1 MKSTSILKHFGLFLS
16 RVLLAIMCFFS
27 FCESQ
32 AAGDPIQFVVNGLT
46 YRTDVLE
53 ANSSRAIHPI
63 NEANIVRVYYQSN
76 YKNTL
81 SGTVTIPDEVTYNG
95 ITYKVVELGDNCFSE
110 CSSISRIVLGYNIRY
125 ICYGALGGTTGA
137 CKQLRSIVSCCE
149 MMPTYNIS
157 EYEKQNKPYSNVV
170 VEVPMQQYSEYN
182 SNSNWKNHFTL
193 KSVSFPVTSVE
204 LSRYN
209 ATMITDGKFEVSAII
224 QPALADNKTLTWTSS
239 NTNVASIQ
247 KTNNEIITVTA
258 EGIGISTITATAANG
273 LSASCIVVVK
283 STQTKNIGSG
293 TLTSDVLPANCNT
306 TGNRTQFILSK
317 SEVSATPI
325 NIFGL
330 TFQCASYAQDVQV
343 VNGELSV
350 YFGSKSSTSYSS
362 ATDYVPSSSLYNAGG
377 MEYLYMGESKGW
389 EEMVHFRE
397 PYFFDASSN
406 LVVQANIDIDKED
419 RSTGV
424 THYCTKMSS
433 NSTIYNLE
441 SSTKRTLTNLR
452 PNVQLCY
459 AAITK
464 VSSISITGSK
474 NIDVDTRIQL
484 KATCSPYTA
493 DNQSIT
499 WSSSNPA
506 VADVCK
512 NTGIVTGVSK
522 GSATITAMANDGSG
536 VKATYNVSV
545 VSSHIL
551 TKHAAQTPTC
561 TTSGNKEYWS
571 CSHCSLLFANAEA
584 TVTTTMAEVS
594 IPATGHSY
602 GTTPSWTW
610 NGYTSATATLTCTR
624 DASHTISATA
634 TGSSITTTITK
645 AATCTTSGTRTYTA
659 KVTLDGNTY
668 QGKKTQTISA
678 TGHGKT
684 NGYTPTFL
692 WEDNA
697 TSPSCTFSLRCMDCN
712 TYVVSSQSLPKGTS
726 GTYGYYLQT
735 AHSDPTCSVSGST
748 TYRATGK
755 YSASGSQ
762 SYTGTNDHTYSISAT
777 DNHTY
782 DSNGFCSSCD
792 AYQPATIDTDGY
804 YKIANAGNLYWFAEQ
819 VNSGA
824 GTINGK
830 LIADIIVNTNV
841 LKSDGTLNTGDYRN
855 WAPIGMLVGVQARF
869 FQGIFDGYSHSIS
882 GLYFNDYT
890 NDYAGI
896 FGQASNA
903 SIRNLIV
910 RDSYF
915 LSKYA
920 AGGIVASAYDCDIS
934 NCVNYS
940 TAGAPLAGGILGVN
954 RNYNVMNIQKCSN
967 YGYIFD
973 TDEFCSIGGICGYLE
988 AYEDNSFLR
997 KCSNFGKVK
1006 ASYSKSYSGGIV
1018 GYIGAD
1024 DGTAYVEYCYNV
1036 GSVSGSHAGAIVGY
1050 HYHYV
1055 NYCLALL
1062 GSASAIA
1069 GELAHYAY
1077 STGNS
1082 FISSFSTGEACYLL
1096 NESKDSGTNWY
1107 QNLDNGKGIDSYP
1120 VTDTSHGQVYAGYAH
1135 GGTSVSYSNSSMTV
1149 KHTTAATA
1157 SNYKHDNDYT
1167 MTATWT
1173 GYTACSIKEVCSV
1186 CSKTV
1191 TQSANITNAVTKS
1204 PTCTT
1209 SGNRTHTAKVTTAG
1223 GRVYTTTRTETIP
1236 APGHSYKYTNNMNGT
1251 HKKECSYGD
1260 FTATNESHSATSN
1273 CSLCGNKPV
1282 TNINM
1287 SHAVDTLAI
1296 GQTRTLTATVAP
1308 NDATIKTITWSSNA
1322 TNVATVTSNGV
1333 VTAKAAGSATITA
1346 AASDQSGKKTT
1357 CVYQIYILGDA
1368 NANGSVN
1375 VADVTTIAGYKNWKA
1390 KTITTRSVSFVF
1402 AAANANFT
1410 DQVID
1415 VADIT
1420 STVSIVWNGVS
1431 YEARPRLS
1439 GAQSFEPTILYADGF
1454 TLAPGHAV
1462 DVDILVSNP
1471 SDCFSAYEF
1480 FLDLPDGIRVK
1491 SDLDGNAMI
1500 RLNTA
1505 RTNGEAV
1512 HAFSGRYTEDG
1523 RLYVL
1528 CYSASNTMFQGQ
1540 SGAVATVTLEADP
1553 TVMTGSY
1560 HMSLSNIV
1568 LSGEGDVINPE
1579 DQMIG
1584 FDIASQNGIE
1594 LLYDEYES
1602 SCWVFDL
1609 QGRVVKVD
1617 GRPAV
1622 SLELLPEGTYIING
1636 KKVIK

>member
-1 MKSTSILKHFGLFLS
+1 MKRFFILICSLIFALSSSTANEIGNEETFRTATAADNRANVVVSNTVGATVSFSNDHTYEWEWDSTNNRLRSTNYNIDNSNSITEITITISKLATIQFSYWVSSEFRCDIFEILLDGTQIGSKSGNVTVKQSYKKDYLSVGTHTISLIYSKDSSDPEFDDRAYFSNLKLTVPTVTPDWLYPSSRPTTPFASGSGTVSSPYKIATAQQLANFAYLVNTENGTYGNKYYELSADIDLDKIVQMNWVPIQNFAGSFDGKQHTISGFYFEEQSTTNALASSCGLFL
-16 RVLLAIMCFFS
+16 
-27 FCESQ
+27 
-32 AAGDPIQFVVNGLT
+32 N
-46 YRTDVLE
+46 
-53 ANSSRAIHPI
+53 N
-63 NEANIVRVYYQSN
+63 
-76 YKNTL
+76 
-81 SGTVTIPDEVTYNG
+81 SGTIKNVGMING
-95 ITYKVVELGDNCFSE
+95 IIQATGRVGSLVGDTNTGT
-110 CSSISRIVLGYNIRY
+110 ISH
-125 ICYGALGGTTGA
+125 C
-137 CKQLRSIVSCCE
+137 
-149 MMPTYNIS
+149 
-157 EYEKQNKPYSNVV
+157 
-170 VEVPMQQYSEYN
+170 YN
-182 SNSNWKNHFTL
+182 SNSITGSYAGGLCNINRGTIEYCYNTGGVNGTHHEQGGIACDNYGIISSCYNNGNINYHRSLSDSGGDKDDTSGLICAIGWEGSEINNCYGQVQIDDQTHDKL
-193 KSVSFPVTSVE
+193 KLIGYE
-204 LSRYN
+204 RGYLS
-209 ATMITDGKFEVSAII
+209 
-224 QPALADNKTLTWTSS
+224 
-239 NTNVASIQ
+239 
-247 KTNNEIITVTA
+247 
-258 EGIGISTITATAANG
+258 
-273 LSASCIVVVK
+273 
-283 STQTKNIGSG
+283 
-293 TLTSDVLPANCNT
+293 
-306 TGNRTQFILSK
+306 
-317 SEVSATPI
+317 SEVT
-325 NIFGL
+325 
-330 TFQCASYAQDVQV
+330 V
-343 VNGELSV
+343 
-350 YFGSKSSTSYSS
+350 
-362 ATDYVPSSSLYNAGG
+362 
-377 MEYLYMGESKGW
+377 
-389 EEMVHFRE
+389 
-397 PYFFDASSN
+397 
-406 LVVQANIDIDKED
+406 AN
-419 RSTGV
+419 
-424 THYCTKMSS
+424 
-433 NSTIYNLE
+433 
-441 SSTKRTLTNLR
+441 SSTKTLEQFKSGEVCFLLNGAEQGGTHFYQRINTDTYPLLWG
-452 PNVQLCY
+452 Q
-459 AAITK
+459 TSK
-464 VSSISITGSK
+464 VYCTGSSF
-474 NIDVDTRIQL
+474 
-484 KATCSPYTA
+484 C
-493 DNQSIT
+493 
-499 WSSSNPA
+499 
-506 VADVCK
+506 CK
-512 NTGIVTGVSK
+512 NGDLLSGTFSNTSTSTPSNTYVNNFISYPS
-522 GSATITAMANDGSG
+522 SAA
-536 VKATYNVSV
+536 
-545 VSSHIL
+545 
-551 TKHAAQTPTC
+551 TC
-561 TTSGNKEYWS
+561 TTPGNIAYWKCKTCGRLYS
-571 CSHCSLLFANAEA
+571 DANGTNAITSTEI
-584 TVTTTMAEVS
+584 T
-594 IPATGHSY
+594 IPALGHVYNNS
-602 GTTPSWTW
+602 PSWSW
-610 NGYTSATATLTCTR
+610 SGYTSATATLTCTR

-634 TGSSITTTITK
+634 AGSAITSIITK
-645 AATCTTSGTRTYTA
+645 AATCTTNGTRTYTA
-659 KVTLDGNTY
+659 TVTLDGSTY
-668 QGKKTQTISA
+668 QGTKTQTISA

-712 TYVVSSQSLPKGTS
+712 TYVVSSQSLPKGTC
-726 GTYGYYLQT
+726 GTYGYYSQT

-777 DNHTY
+777 GNHTY

-792 AYQPATIDTDGY
+792 AYQPAAIDTDGY

-830 LIADIIVNTNV
+830 LIADIIVNSNV

-855 WAPIGMLVGVQARF
+855 WTPIGMLVGVSSRP

-896 FGQASNA
+896 FGLASNA

-940 TAGAPLAGGILGVN
+940 TAGAQLAGGILGVN

-973 TDEFCSIGGICGYLE
+973 PDDFCSIGGICGYLE
-988 AYEDNSFLR
+988 AYEANSFLR

-1006 ASYSKSYSGGIV
+1006 ASYSRSYSGGIV
-1018 GYIGAD
+1018 GYIGNE
-1024 DGTAYVEYCYNV
+1024 DGSAYVEYCYNV
-1036 GSVSGSHAGAIVGY
+1036 GSVSGSLAGAIVGY
-1050 HYHYV
+1050 HYQYV
-1055 NYCLALL
+1055 NYCLALS
-1062 GSASAIA
+1062 GTASAIA
-1069 GELAHYAY
+1069 GEIAPYNAY

-1167 MTATWT
+1167 MTAIWT

-1186 CSKTV
+1186 CGKTE
-1191 TQSANITNAVTKS
+1191 TQLAGITSNVTKNA
-1204 PTCTT
+1204 TCTT
-1209 SGNRTHTAKVTTAG
+1209 SGTRTHTAKVTTAG
-1223 GRVYTTTRTETIP
+1223 GRVYTTTKTETIP
-1236 APGHSYKYTNNMNGT
+1236 ALGHSYKYTNNMNGT
-1251 HKKECSYGD
+1251 HKKECSRGD
-1260 FTATNESHSATSN
+1260 LPATNESHYATSN

-1282 TNINM
+1282 TNITM

-1308 NDATIKTITWSSNA
+1308 DDATIKTITWSSNA

-1390 KTITTRSVSFVF
+1390 KTITTRPVSFVF

-1454 TLAPGHAV
+1454 TLAPGHEV

-1480 FLDLPDGIRVK
+1480 FLDLPDGIHVK
-1491 SDLDGNAMI
+1491 SDIDGNAMV

-1540 SGAVATVTLEADP
+1540 SGAVATVTLVADP
-1553 TVMTGSY
+1553 TVMMGSY
-1560 HMSLSNIV
+1560 LMSLSNIV
-1568 LSGEGDVINPE
+1568 LSGEGDVINAE
-1579 DQMIG
+1579 DQMIC

-1594 LLYDEYES
+1594 LICDEYES